1 MDGESF
7 NRTPAHAAT
16 SAKVSVPPPNAST
29 SRLIAQP
36 ACDWICRFQL
46 TRNWPVI
53 FNPHACAHRSI
64 GSIFSDGRVRRF
76 VPASEGRDHVT
87 LAHNNLV
94 HRPRLVAVARDELSL
109 LDPAID
115 VYVVALLER
124 LRDMGKLSVKTDA
137 VPVRKF
143 PCFTAAF
150 RVLDGL
156 AHPDIGHRGV
166 GKEMPYICL
175 LRDISCN
182 HSPVHLHSWL
192 PPERQL
198 FAVGMQSLPFLNLR
212 DHALS
217 LRIGDLDR
225 AEDS

>member
-36 ACDWICRFQL
+36 ACDWISRVQL
-46 TRNWPVI
+46 ARNRPVI
-53 FNPHACAHRSI
+53 FHPRACAHRSI
-64 GSIFSDGRVRRF
+64 GSIFSGGRVRRF

-124 LRDMGKLSVKTDA
+124 LGDIGKLSVKTEA
-137 VPVRKF
+137 VPVRVF
-143 PCFTAAF
+143 PCFPAAI
-150 RVLDGL
+150 RMID
-156 AHPDIGHRGV
+156 
-166 GKEMPYICL
+166 YL
-175 LRDISCN
+175 LSA
-182 HSPVHLHSWL
+182 S
-192 PPERQL
+192 
-198 FAVGMQSLPFLNLR
+198 SLPCACLR
-212 DHALS
+212 CRSSICVTAPFPC
-217 LRIGDLDR
+217 
-225 AEDS
+225 E

>member
-53 FNPHACAHRSI
+53 FNSHACAHRSI
-64 GSIFSDGRVRRF
+64 GSIFSGGRVRRF

-124 LRDMGKLSVKTDA
+124 LGDIGKLSVKTEA

-143 PCFTAAF
+143 PCFPAAI
-150 RVLDGL
+150 RVSDAL
-156 AHPDIGHRGV
+156 AHADIGHGSAGR
-166 GKEMPYICL
+166 KMPHFRL
-175 LRDISCN
+175 LRDISGN
-182 HSPVHLHSWL
+182 ENPVHLH
-192 PPERQL
+192 
-198 FAVGMQSLPFLNLR
+198 
-212 DHALS
+212 D
-217 LRIGDLDR
+217 
-225 AEDS
+225 